1 MYLNTVRFS
10 LQLLICE
17 LFFFCALPRRKGFAW
32 RAPLALAAYMAIGWC
47 LQQVLDLIPNY
58 GREAAGLLMTLH
70 FFCVFL
76 ASMVV
81 SSIVFKADRWAYV
94 FAGVGGYATQ
104 HIAYSL
110 SWTVRTLFFSG
121 VNIPLICDYVFFRIL
136 PYFVTGALIS
146 IFLIRPSKWRGQTSK
161 ATPKKIVISGLI
173 LVSSLLLGSFVNI
186 YGGDAVRLCRIYAA
200 ISCFLGLYIQF
211 LYSSQEWLERENE
224 EMEKLLHVSQ
234 SQSKM
239 GTDAVEIINMKCH
252 DLKHQLVDLE
262 NRLDE
267 KENREVVKEISEA
280 INIYDSQVK
289 TGCDALDIVL
299 MQKSLLC
306 EGHQIPFDYIGDA
319 TKLNFMASLDI
330 AALIGNALD
339 NAIEREMAE
348 SADTRFI
355 NMTIKTMGEILLIH
369 VANPCSQP
377 LALKDGLPE
386 TTKED
391 KRYHGFGVRSMQYIV
406 QKYGGELKFAQEDG
420 IFTLDMM
427 FTIPEI
433 QANQEKGEQL
443 A

>member
-1 MYLNTVRFS
+1 
-10 LQLLICE
+10 
-17 LFFFCALPRRKGFAW
+17 
-32 RAPLALAAYMAIGWC
+32 
-47 LQQVLDLIPNY
+47 
-58 GREAAGLLMTLH
+58 
-70 FFCVFL
+70 
-76 ASMVV
+76 
-81 SSIVFKADRWAYV
+81 
-94 FAGVGGYATQ
+94 
-104 HIAYSL
+104 
-110 SWTVRTLFFSG
+110 
-121 VNIPLICDYVFFRIL
+121 
-136 PYFVTGALIS
+136 
-146 IFLIRPSKWRGQTSK
+146 
-161 ATPKKIVISGLI
+161 
-173 LVSSLLLGSFVNI
+173 
-186 YGGDAVRLCRIYAA
+186 
-200 ISCFLGLYIQF
+200 
-211 LYSSQEWLERENE
+211 
-224 EMEKLLHVSQ
+224 
-234 SQSKM
+234 M

-339 NAIEREMAE
+339 NAIECEMAE
-348 SADTRFI
+348 SAESRFI
-355 NMTIKTMGEILLIH
+355 NMSIKTMGEILLIH
-369 VANPCSQP
+369 VANPCAQP

-406 QKYGGELKFAQEDG
+406 EKYGGELKFAQEDG
-420 IFTLDMM
+420 IVNLDML
-427 FTIPEI
+427 FTIP
-433 QANQEKGEQL
+433 QETTGEQP